1 MDNFSQLKN
10 ITFENGFFSHIEKYY
25 KTNIDSTLLDLL
37 MIEKY
42 GMKNISSFLSNYVVN
57 GKVSDSDGDLIAHIL
72 VLKYQDFWDS
82 LKLVNG
88 VTVDFN
94 KPYDLTRTTTT
105 EKTSKGETKNE
116 RTESKNL
123 YGYDVESATNV
134 SGNNSQDTGNSTG
147 NETGNETERIEG
159 HDREINISS
168 MLQYLDLHS
177 KNILDGY
184 LNTIGSMLVLPTW
197 DDD

>member
-1 MDNFSQLKN
+1 MGNFSQLKN
-10 ITFENGFFSHIEKYY
+10 ITFENGFFSHVEKYY

-42 GMKNISSFLSNYVVN
+42 GMKNISSFLSGYVVN

-94 KPYDLTRTTTT
+94 KPYDLTRTTIT
-105 EKTSKGETKNE
+105 EKTSKGDTKNE
-116 RTESKNL
+116 HSESKSL
-123 YGYDVESATNV
+123 YGYDDESSTDV
-134 SGNNSQDTGNSTG
+134 SRNNSQDTGNSTG